1 MSYPQND
8 FRDYLEHSA
17 KGQKWKNHKYIEIRN
32 GRYIYPEDVG
42 KTYNYLKN
50 RDGGYKRPGSLS
62 DAIDNAQKFSKD
74 ARFIRDSIR
83 SRRRFKTRVNAMDR
97 PIVNAKIPGTKSKL
111 GAVLGTL
118 IGKPNGR
125 LASELSTKS
134 SRSAIEKRRKKLK
147 DNEAKRKIN
156 ARNAEADKNQ
166 REVQNVIDRMFK
178 ERNSKS
184 IRKSS
189 RR

>member
-17 KGQKWKNHKYIEIRN
+17 KGKKWKNHKYIEIRN
-32 GRYIYPEDVG
+32 GRYIYPEDVSV
-42 KTYNYLKN
+42 KESSLRN
-50 RDGGYKRPGSLS
+50 RR
-62 DAIDNAQKFSKD
+62 
-74 ARFIRDSIR
+74 
-83 SRRRFKTRVNAMDR
+83 NAMDM
-97 PIVNAKIPGTKSKL
+97 PIVSQKVSKTKSKL
-111 GAVLGTL
+111 GTALGVL

-125 LASELSTKS
+125 IATGIGEKS
-134 SRSAIEKRRKKLK
+134 SRREIEKRRKKLK